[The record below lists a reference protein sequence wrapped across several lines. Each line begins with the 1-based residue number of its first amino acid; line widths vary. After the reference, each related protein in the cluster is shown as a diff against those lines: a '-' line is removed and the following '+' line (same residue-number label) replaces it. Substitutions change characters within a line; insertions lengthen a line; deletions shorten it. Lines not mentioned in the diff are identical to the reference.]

1 MSFSNNVSCELTN
14 GINASVTS
22 ITINAAVSP
31 YNNPPSSGRLVLADS
46 TYNPTKFEIITYT
59 GLTDNTTTLILTGVT
74 RGQEGTS
81 GTAFDAND
89 EVYMSI
95 TAADMDATL
104 LDADIGVTVQAYN
117 STYLVDADI
126 GVNVEA
132 FDSSILK
139 DADIGVNVEAF
150 DSSILK
156 DADIGVNVQAHSAVL
171 DGTQQSFTTAL
182 KNKLDLVEASADVTD
197 TVNVTAA
204 GALMDT
210 EVDAD
215 IKTLSLPASTTIS
228 ATAKTLLDDAS
239 ISAMRTTLG
248 VDAAGTINYTL
259 PFTDNSTNWN
269 TAFGWGDHSGLYSL
283 AAHNHT
289 GTYQPLATVLTNT
302 TASFLTADETKLDF
316 ITATQAVNL
325 DTMETRIDA
334 LDQVVILMGTFSA
347 SGGVFPGGGTAQ
359 AGESWI
365 STTAG
370 TINGMAIGIDD
381 RVIAVTDNAG
391 TGTAANWHKQDN
403 TDLVQSVAG
412 QTGVVT
418 LAKADVGLGNV
429 TNTSDANKPVST
441 AQQTA
446 LNLKANLASPTFTGT
461 VNAATITASGSV
473 TGSNLAVTNWNTAFG
488 WGDHSIAGYTGNQT
502 AGTGLTGTTT
512 LNVIGGTGITANAN
526 DISLTAAGAGAA
538 VYGSTSNSTKIDQIT
553 LDAYGRVTAIA
564 TGATGSMSSFNVQS
578 NTGTQ
583 VAVSSG
589 EELNFI
595 NGTNTTATVTNQTNP
610 TVRIDSVD
618 TIYTHPSNATTNVNT
633 SGAEVIDQLSTSAE
647 GHVTVL
653 SKRTMTLADLGYTGE
668 TNATADQT
676 KADIDALNID
686 ADLLDGLHGV
696 DFDTVVAQ
704 LQTQSSSVA
713 RYKITLPFLANSG
726 KMMKFTISQYS
737 SYVQH
742 TYEVSGYLYNSPN
755 NWYLPV
761 VKYTGGGTPDIV
773 MGRDTNGYAYVSIA
787 GGNYTGIIV
796 HNVTA
801 GYSMTAANRLAQW
814 TITSDTYVSNAA
826 SVSLS
831 SVWDTDSLTTTN
843 KTNYDTAF
851 GWGDHSVAGYTGNQ
865 AAGTGL
871 TGTTTLS
878 LDFDE
883 LGLGGTLVGTDHL
896 IASNNGVENRQLISS
911 IPLSIFNNDSG
922 WTSTPAPSTT
932 AYDVTSWNSNGDAA
946 SKNAIRDKIVTMD
959 AAIALNTAKV
969 TNSNQTAGVG
979 LSGVNTLDLNFSEL
993 ADMTADISGST
1004 QFILQDSTTESRKA
1018 ASEIKLSVFN
1028 NDAGWTTATGTVD
1041 TSGTPVAND
1050 FARFTDAN
1058 TVAGRSYSEVKTDLS
1073 LGNVTNTSDANK
1085 PVSTAQ
1091 QTALNLKANLASPTF
1106 TGGIT
1111 VGSVSYPA
1119 TDGTS
1124 GQALVTNGSGSISF
1138 GDVDALPSQTG
1149 NSGKYLSTNGTD
1161 PAWAA
1166 VPTTKNLDGG
1176 FSNSTY
1182 TSVQSVNGGSA

>member
-1 MSFSNNVSCELTN
+1 MSFSNNVSCELTT

-31 YNNPPSSGRLVLADS
+31 YSNPPSSGRLVLADS

-117 STYLVDADI
+117 ATYVVDADIGVNVQAYDATYVVDADI

-132 FDSSILK
+132 FD
-139 DADIGVNVEAF
+139 A
-150 DSSILK
+150 SILK
-156 DADIGVNVQAHSAVL
+156 DADIGVNVQAYSAVL
-171 DGTQQSFTTAL
+171 DGTQQSFTTVL

-259 PFTDNSTNWN
+259 PFTNNSTNWN

-325 DTMETRIDA
+325 DTIETRIDA

-461 VNAATITASGSV
+461 VNAATITASGAV
-473 TGSNLAVTNWNTAFG
+473 TGSNLAVTNWNTAHGWGDHSVANYLGKGTDIPSAANLDTYLTTGFFHQNSNANAVAGSNYPVSVAGMLTVKTDGNMVYQQYHQYNTGKIWTRGKYNTSWSAWTQSWGSADFANNSANWNTAFG
-488 WGDHSIAGYTGNQT
+488 WGDHSVAGYTGNQA

-512 LNVIGGTGITANAN
+512 LNVIGGTGITANAD

-538 VYGSTSNSTKIDQIT
+538 VYGSTSNANKIDQIT
-553 LDAYGRVTAIA
+553 LDAYGRVTAIS
-564 TGATGSMSSFNVQS
+564 TGGTGSMSSFNVQS
-578 NTGTQ
+578 NAGTT
-583 VAVSSG
+583 VAVSQN

-653 SKRTMTLADLGYTGE
+653 SKRTMT
-668 TNATADQT
+668 
-676 KADIDALNID
+676 
-686 ADLLDGLHGV
+686 
-696 DFDTVVAQ
+696 
-704 LQTQSSSVA
+704 
-713 RYKITLPFLANSG
+713 P
-726 KMMKFTISQYS
+726 
-737 SYVQH
+737 
-742 TYEVSGYLYNSPN
+742 
-755 NWYLPV
+755 
-761 VKYTGGGTPDIV
+761 
-773 MGRDTNGYAYVSIA
+773 
-787 GGNYTGIIV
+787 
-796 HNVTA
+796 
-801 GYSMTAANRLAQW
+801 
-814 TITSDTYVSNAA
+814 
-826 SVSLS
+826 
-831 SVWDTDSLTTTN
+831 
-843 KTNYDTAF
+843 
-851 GWGDHSVAGYTGNQ
+851 
-865 AAGTGL
+865 
-871 TGTTTLS
+871 
-878 LDFDE
+878 
-883 LGLGGTLVGTDHL
+883 
-896 IASNNGVENRQLISS
+896 
-911 IPLSIFNNDSG
+911 
-922 WTSTPAPSTT
+922 
-932 AYDVTSWNSNGDAA
+932 
-946 SKNAIRDKIVTMD
+946 
-959 AAIALNTAKV
+959 
-969 TNSNQTAGVG
+969 
-979 LSGVNTLDLNFSEL
+979 
-993 ADMTADISGST
+993 
-1004 QFILQDSTTESRKA
+1004 
-1018 ASEIKLSVFN
+1018 
-1028 NDAGWTTATGTVD
+1028 
-1041 TSGTPVAND
+1041 
-1050 FARFTDAN
+1050 
-1058 TVAGRSYSEVKTDLS
+1058 TDLS

-1091 QTALNLKANLASPTF
+1091 QTALNLKANLVSPTF
-1106 TGGIT
+1106 SGLLEIQGGATGTSEGAEIQLDLADDYDGTYKHYRIDVFQDDLRIGRQGQTDFQIFGDGTAAFFGTLAATLTTAAQPNITSVGTLISPTYTGTSSTSSTTAFGMPVGTAAQRPSPVKGMFRFNDDDDSFEGYDGTAWGAIGGSDTAFTRTNYIATSLQTIFNGIYT
-1111 VGSVSYPA
+1111 PGYVSVYYNGVLLPA
-1119 TDGTS
+1119 TDYTATS
-1124 GQALVTNGSGSISF
+1124 GTAIILDVGAVLNSEITVIAYSTFSVANALQAADIGSTVQAYDTDTAKLDVVQSWTADQTFKEVTETEYSLTGTLIDPANGTIQYKTLATNTTFTESLANGQSVTLMIDDGTAHTVTWPTITWKTGGGAAPTLLTTGFTVIQIWQVNSILYGALV
-1138 GDVDALPSQTG
+1138 G
-1149 NSGKYLSTNGTD
+1149 N
-1161 PAWAA
+1161 A
-1166 VPTTKNLDGG
+1166 
-1176 FSNSTY
+1176 
-1182 TSVQSVNGGSA
+1182 